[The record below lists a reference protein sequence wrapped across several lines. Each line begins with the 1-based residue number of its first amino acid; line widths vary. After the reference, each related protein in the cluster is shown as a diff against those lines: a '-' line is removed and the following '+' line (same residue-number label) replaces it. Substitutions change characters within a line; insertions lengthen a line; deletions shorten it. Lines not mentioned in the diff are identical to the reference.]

1 LFIHICAYPTRQLKT
16 YSLKTQL
23 PFKWVIY
30 YEFLIFRLYNLFM
43 QNNIQLIL
51 GEIDSVLKQI
61 DESETKQ
68 FIKEIRSAKKIV
80 STGAGRV
87 GMALRGFTMR
97 LGHLGLSAHIVGDA
111 TVPSVG
117 AGDLLLVA
125 SGSGETQT
133 IVDLVTIAK
142 KNGCRIALVT
152 GNPSSR
158 MGQLADTIVRL
169 SAPSKTKSIDGF
181 VSLQPMTTLNEQCLG
196 LLFDAIVLS
205 MMEQMN
211 ETHDTMW
218 ARHSNLE

>member
-1 LFIHICAYPTRQLKT
+1 MQKNIH
-16 YSLKTQL
+16 
-23 PFKWVIY
+23 
-30 YEFLIFRLYNLFM
+30 
-43 QNNIQLIL
+43 LIL
-51 GEIDSVLKQI
+51 QEVGTVLNQINELEVKHFIGEIRQAD
-61 DESETKQ
+61 
-68 FIKEIRSAKKIV
+68 KIV

-87 GMALRGFTMR
+87 GMAVRGFTMR
-97 LGHLGLSAHIVGDA
+97 LGHLGLQAHMVGDA

-117 AGDLLLVA
+117 NGDLLIVA

-158 MGQLADTIVRL
+158 IGKMADVIVQM

-181 VSLQPMTTLNEQCLG
+181 TSLQPMTTLNEQCLG
-196 LLFDAIVLS
+196 LLFDAIVLE